1 MTVKAT
7 FEGGFPMPKRLLVI
21 GAGTGGLMLSNSVAR
36 QLVKEIERGDVTVT
50 LLGERDE
57 YLYQPGLLYLTFDLM
72 RKGDLIRKVRD
83 LIVPGVTFVHDRATR
98 IDPSKQAVETAKGQS
113 LSYDYLVIATGSE
126 IRPQEI
132 PGLAEGGHWF
142 YTLNGAERLREALSK
157 FTGGR
162 LVMAV
167 GLPHKC
173 PVAPLEFVFMF
184 DEWARQKG
192 LREKTEIIYTFP
204 INRAHSIANVAVWAE
219 AEFEKRGITLE
230 TFFNMETVDPAKR
243 EITSL
248 EGSTYQYDLLVA
260 IPPHIGS
267 EVNAASG
274 LAESGNW
281 LPTDRHCLNLGGYK
295 NIFAIGDATN
305 LPISKA
311 GSVAHFQ
318 GEVLSENLINLLTG
332 GGTVHQ
338 YHGKAFCFIESGL
351 DKATYIT
358 FDYVNPPKLTPP
370 TQAIHWFKQAYNR
383 VHWLNLKGV
392 M

>member
-1 MTVKAT
+1 
-7 FEGGFPMPKRLLVI
+7 
-21 GAGTGGLMLSNSVAR
+21 MLSNSVAR
-36 QLVKEIERGDVTVT
+36 QLVREIERGDVTIT

-72 RKGDLIRKVRD
+72 RKSDLFRKVRD
-83 LIVPGVTFVHDRATR
+83 LIVPGVTFVHDKAVL
-98 IDPSKQAVETAKGQS
+98 IDPVGQMVETAGGKK
-113 LSYDYLVIATGSE
+113 LNYDYLVIATGSE

-132 PGLAEGGHWF
+132 PGLAEGAHWF
-142 YTLNGAERLREALSK
+142 YTVAGAERLREALSK
-157 FTGGR
+157 FEGGR
-162 LVMAV
+162 LVMAI

-184 DEWARQKG
+184 DEWLRHKG
-192 LREKTEIIYTFP
+192 LREKTEIVYTFP
-204 INRAHSIANVAVWAE
+204 INRAHSIPNVAVWAE

-230 TFFNMETVDPAKR
+230 TFFNMETVDPQKR

-248 EGSTYQYDLLVA
+248 EGTTFQYDLLVA

-274 LAESGNW
+274 LADSGNW
-281 LPTDRHCLNLGGYK
+281 LPTDRHHLNMGKYE

-332 GGTVHQ
+332 GGAVHQ
-338 YHGKAFCFIESGL
+338 YHGKAFCFIESGM

-358 FDYVNPPKLTPP
+358 FDYDNPPRLAPP

-383 VHWLNLKGV
+383 IHWLNLKGV